1 MNNELSMLEAIN
13 TWGDYKAK
21 VREFDAVLEHGKA
34 TSAALAGFTSPSVQ
48 ARCGGLIYV
57 KLVSHCV
64 ALRSLAAQSG
74 ERTVKDLLDMPSM
87 SALAR
92 CAVEAHDAFEYIAG
106 HDVTDSERGFR
117 IQLWELHD
125 ATRRLKMFGDMGAVD
140 PRVDAIRADLA
151 RRQAALEAHAFFASL
166 HADLQA
172 ALRQR
177 MAKGDSPAFH
187 LGQRQRCALS
197 GVNADWHNAVTLQ
210 LSQQVHTLPS
220 SVQLPLDVQ
229 PGTTEALRLMALPL
243 LFTLPF
249 LARATLST
257 AHLIPERAP
266 EPPSRT
272 ARTMAWW
279 RALAEQGTQSRE

>member
-1 MNNELSMLEAIN
+1 MLQAIN
-13 TWGDYKAK
+13 TWGDYRAK

-34 TSAALAGFTSPSVQ
+34 ISAALAGFVAPSAQV
-48 ARCGGLIYV
+48 RYGGLIFL
-57 KLVSHCV
+57 KLLSHCV
-64 ALRSLAAQSG
+64 ALRGLAAESG
-74 ERTVKDLLDMPSM
+74 ERTLKDLQDVPSM

-106 HDVTDSERGFR
+106 HDVTDAERAFR

-125 ATRRLKMFGDMGAVD
+125 ATRRLKMFGDLGSAD
-140 PRVDAIRADLA
+140 ARVHSIRADVT
-151 RRQAALEAHAFFASL
+151 RRQAALEGHAFFASL
-166 HADLQA
+166 HTDLQV

-177 MAKGDSPAFH
+177 MAKGDPPAFH
-187 LGQRQRCALS
+187 LGQRQRCGMS

-220 SVQLPLDVQ
+220 SVQLPLAVQ
-229 PGTTEALRLMALPL
+229 PATTEALRLMVLPL
-243 LFTLPF
+243 LFALPF
-249 LARATLST
+249 LARVTQATAL
-257 AHLIPERAP
+257 LLPERAP

-279 RALAEQGTQSRE
+279 RTLAEQGIQGRE

>member
-1 MNNELSMLEAIN
+1 MLEAIN

-21 VREFDAVLEHGKA
+21 VREFDAVLEHAKA
-34 TSAALAGFTSPSVQ
+34 TSAALAGFVAPSAQV
-48 ARCGGLIYV
+48 AYGGLIFI
-57 KLVSHCV
+57 KLVAHCV
-64 ALRSLAAQSG
+64 ALRSLAAESG
-74 ERTVKDLLDMPSM
+74 QRTSKDLQDVPSM

-106 HDVTDSERGFR
+106 HDLTDSERGFR

-125 ATRRLKMFGDMGAVD
+125 ASRRLKMFGDMGSAD
-140 PRVDAIRADLA
+140 PRADAIRADVA
-151 RRQAALEAHAFFASL
+151 RRQAAFEGHVFFDSL

-177 MAKGDSPAFH
+177 MAKGDPPAFH
-187 LGQRQRCALS
+187 LGQRQRCAQS

-220 SVQLPLDVQ
+220 SAQLPQEVQ
-229 PGTTEALRLMALPL
+229 PGTTEALRLMVLPL
-243 LFTLPF
+243 LFALPF
-249 LARATLST
+249 LARVTQATAL
-257 AHLIPERAP
+257 LIPERAP

-279 RALAEQGTQSRE
+279 RAMAEQGIQGRA

>member
-1 MNNELSMLEAIN
+1 MLEAIN

-21 VREFDAVLEHGKA
+21 IREFDAVLEHGRA
-34 TSAALAGFTSPSVQ
+34 MSAALAGFAAPSAQ
-48 ARCGGLIYV
+48 AAYGGLIFV
-57 KLVSHCV
+57 KLVSHCA
-64 ALRSLAAQSG
+64 ALRGLAAESG
-74 ERTVKDLLDMPSM
+74 QRTDKDLQDVPSM

-92 CAVEAHDAFEYIAG
+92 CAVEAHDAFEYIVG
-106 HDVTDSERGFR
+106 HDVTDAERSFR

-125 ATRRLKMFGDMGAVD
+125 ASRRSKMFGDLGSAD
-140 PRVDAIRADLA
+140 PRVDTLRAGVA
-151 RRQAALEAHAFFASL
+151 QRQAALEAHAFFASL

-177 MAKGDSPAFH
+177 MAKGDPPAFH
-187 LGQRQRCALS
+187 LGQRQRCRMS

-220 SVQLPLDVQ
+220 SVQLPLEVQ
-229 PGTTEALRLMALPL
+229 PGTTEALRLMVLPL
-243 LFTLPF
+243 LFALPF
-249 LARATLST
+249 LARVTQATAL
-257 AHLIPERAP
+257 LIPERAP

-279 RALAEQGTQSRE
+279 RALAQQGTKDA